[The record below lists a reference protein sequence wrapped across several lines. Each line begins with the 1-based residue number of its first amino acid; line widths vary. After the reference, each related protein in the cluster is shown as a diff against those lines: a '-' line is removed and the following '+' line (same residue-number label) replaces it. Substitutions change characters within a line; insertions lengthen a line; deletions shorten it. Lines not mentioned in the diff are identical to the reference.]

1 MTFFDRNK
9 EKVIA
14 FIETYLEAKRK
25 EFAAV
30 NRWGEDVVTKFGPYI
45 QTGKMLRSGLVAL
58 GYRISG
64 RRRTSRVLPAAAAV
78 EFIQAALL
86 IHDDIIDRDT
96 LRRGLPAVHAQYAA
110 QGNHI
115 QDPDHFGAGMGIC
128 VGDIGF
134 FLAFELLSGMGGSQ
148 KSKQAVLNL
157 WARELSFVG
166 LGQMQDFYLGVT
178 EAAAEE
184 EDILSLYRF
193 KTARY
198 SFSVPLLTGAI
209 LGGAQPSVLSSLESC
224 GDSLGLLFQLR
235 DDELGLFGD
244 EKELG
249 KPVGSDIRENK
260 KTLFHLYL
268 FQRAEPGDRRRL
280 ERMFGNPALT
290 KDQVEEVRALVM
302 KYKVRD
308 LVHGRMDRLS
318 RETARWIEDLET
330 EPEHRQVLRDL
341 LRYIEERRI

>member
-1 MTFFDRNK
+1 MIFFDRNK
-9 EKVIA
+9 KKVIA
-14 FIETYLEAKRK
+14 FIETYLEAKRN
-25 EFAAV
+25 EFDEV

-45 QTGKMLRSGLVAL
+45 QTGKMLRSGLVTL

-64 RRRTSRVLPAAAAV
+64 RQRTAQVLPAAAAV

-96 LRRGLPAVHAQYAA
+96 LRRGLPAVHSQYAA
-110 QGNHI
+110 QGEHTA
-115 QDPDHFGAGMGIC
+115 DPNHFGAGMGIC

-134 FLAFELLSGMGGSQ
+134 FLAFELLSGMGAPQ
-148 KSKQAVLNL
+148 KRKQAVLNL

-178 EAAAEE
+178 KAEASE
-184 EDILSLYRF
+184 EDILALYRF

-198 SFSVPLLTGAI
+198 SFSVPLLTGGL
-209 LGGAQPSVLSSLESC
+209 LGGGKPPVLSTLELC

-268 FQRAEPGDRRRL
+268 FQKAEPNDRRRL
-280 ERMFGNPALT
+280 ERMFGNQALT
-290 KDQVEEVRALVM
+290 GEQVEEVRALLM
-302 KYKVRD
+302 KYGVQD
-308 LVHGRMDRLS
+308 LVRSRMERLS
-318 RETARWIEDLET
+318 RETARQIERLET
-330 EPEHRQVLRDL
+330 APQHRQVLSEL
-341 LRYIEERRI
+341 LQYIEERRL